1 MDLILETE
9 RLILREMLPTDAEA
23 MFRLDSNPNV
33 VRYLGNKPFKS
44 IDESINLIKYVRK
57 QYTDNGIGR
66 FAVVLKETDEM
77 IGWAGIKF
85 VTDIENDRT
94 NFYDLG
100 YRLLEEHWG
109 KGYASEATK
118 AWLDYFFQTM
128 KLPVLVANINVNN
141 LESNKIVKKFG
152 FQIIST
158 FYYEDIH
165 CNWCELKKE
174 DYLKEILK

>member
-9 RLILREMLPTDAEA
+9 RLILRQMLPSDAEA
-23 MFRLDSNPNV
+23 MFKLDSNPNV
-33 VRYLGNKPFKS
+33 VKYLGNKPFTS
-44 IDESINLIKYVRK
+44 IEQSINLIHYVRK
-57 QYTDNGIGR
+57 QYVENGIGR
-66 FAVVLKETDEM
+66 FSVVLKENNEM

-85 VTDIENDRT
+85 VTDIENNQT

-100 YRLLEEHWG
+100 YRLHEEHWG

-128 KLPVLVANINVNN
+128 KLPVLVASVNIDN
-141 LESNKIVKKFG
+141 LGSNKIVKKFG
-152 FQIIST
+152 FQLIET

-165 CNWCELKKE
+165 CNWYELKNPNE
-174 DYLKEILK
+174 

>member
-9 RLILREMLPTDAEA
+9 RLILREMLPSDAEA
-23 MFRLDSNPNV
+23 MFKLDSNPNV
-33 VRYLGNKPFKS
+33 VKYLGNKPVRT
-44 IDESINLIKYVRK
+44 IDESITIINSVRN
-57 QYTDNGIGR
+57 QYLKNGIGR
-66 FAVVLKETDEM
+66 FSVILKENNKM

-85 VTDIENDRT
+85 VTDIENNQT

-100 YRLLEEHWG
+100 YRLQEEYWG

-128 KLPVLVANINVNN
+128 RLPLLVANVNVDNFG
-141 LESNKIVKKFG
+141 SNKIVKKFG
-152 FQIIST
+152 FQFKET

-165 CNWCELKKE
+165 CNWYELKKE
-174 DYLKEILK
+174 DYLK

>member
-1 MDLILETE
+1 MNLILETE

-23 MFRLDSNPNV
+23 MFKLDSNPNV
-33 VRYLGNKPFKS
+33 VKYLGNKPFKS
-44 IDESINLIKYVRK
+44 IDQSVNIINNVRK
-57 QYTDNGIGR
+57 QYINNGIGR
-66 FAVVLKETDEM
+66 FSVVVKETNEM

-100 YRLLEEHWG
+100 YRLHEEHWG

-128 KLPVLVANINVNN
+128 KHPVLVASVNIDNF
-141 LESNKIVKKFG
+141 ESNKIVKKFG
-152 FQIIST
+152 FQLINT
-158 FYYEDIH
+158 FDYEDLH
-165 CNWCELKKE
+165 CNWYELKKE
-174 DYLKEILK
+174 DYLK

>member
-1 MDLILETE
+1 MNLIIETE
-9 RLILREMLPTDAEA
+9 RLILREMLPSDAEA
-23 MFRLDSNPNV
+23 MFKLESNPNV
-33 VRYLGNKPFKS
+33 VKYLGNKPFKS
-44 IDESINLIKYVRK
+44 IDESINLINYVRN
-57 QYTDNGIGR
+57 QYLNNGIGR
-66 FAVVLKETDEM
+66 FSVVLKETNEM

-100 YRLLEEHWG
+100 YRLQEEHWG

-128 KLPVLVANINVNN
+128 KQPVLVASVNVDNF
-141 LESNKIVKKFG
+141 ESNKIVQKFG
-152 FQIIST
+152 FQLKST

-165 CNWCELKKE
+165 CNWYELE
-174 DYLKEILK
+174 NPNQLFNDLK